1 MYHPAQRFR
10 HVHQSLYI
18 KINNDNVM
26 KDIKVMIVVI
36 QGLPLAMVIDLDL
49 ILKEGVFKYK
59 KLSKMN

>member
-1 MYHPAQRFR
+1 
-10 HVHQSLYI
+10 
-18 KINNDNVM
+18 M